1 MKLPPFTYHRPTST
15 EHALELL
22 AQEGS
27 EAKLLGGGQSLLPLM
42 ALRMAAPTALIDV
55 GSLDELRYVRWADG
69 AMSVG
74 GTTRHATLEDEFH
87 GNCDDRLRGDG
98 RGAFADAL
106 PLIGHLPIRTRGT
119 IGGSLAHADA
129 TAELPLL
136 ARTFDA
142 AIVARSR
149 EGERVLPAAS
159 FFEGMLTTALEPTEM
174 VSEVRFPDPPAG
186 SSSAFEEF
194 SERAGDFALASAC
207 VAVMTDATG
216 TCSWCRVG
224 LGAVAATPVRSPSA
238 EDALLGQPLSEET
251 IRAASAVTLNDCE
264 PRGGL
269 HCSSEFRGE
278 LLVTVTERALRRA
291 VKRSK
296 EGGHAG

>member
-1 MKLPPFTYHRPTST
+1 MKLPPFTYHRPVST

-22 AQEGS
+22 AEEGS

-55 GSLDELRYVRWADG
+55 GSLDELRYVRRGGG
-69 AMSVG
+69 AMRIG
-74 GTTRHATLEDEFH
+74 GTTRHAMLEHELH
-87 GNCDDRLRGDG
+87 GDG
-98 RGAFADAL
+98 REAFADAL

-119 IGGSLAHADA
+119 IGGSLAHSDA

-149 EGERVLPAAS
+149 DGERVLPAAS
-159 FFEGMLTTALEPTEM
+159 FFAGMLTTALEPTEM

-186 SSSAFEEF
+186 SASAFEEF

-207 VAVMTDATG
+207 VAVMTDAAG

-224 LGAVAATPVRSPSA
+224 LGAVSATPVRSPSA
-238 EDALLGQPLSEET
+238 EGVLLGQPLSEET
-251 IRAASAVTLNDCE
+251 IRTASTATLNDCE

-269 HCSSEFRGE
+269 HCSSEFRAE

-291 VKRSK
+291 VHRSTG
-296 EGGHAG
+296 GGHAG